1 MTAAL
6 PTIAADLVV
15 GASVL
20 QWMANVYVL
29 VPAAPMLVCG
39 TPGDRY
45 GRRQLL
51 LIGLGLFAAQPTRT
65 GPKSPSAHYSRPRK
79 RRGDVRG

>member
-15 GASVL
+15 GASV

-45 GRRQLL
+45 GRRQLQ
-51 LIGLGLFAAQPTRT
+51 IGR
-65 GPKSPSAHYSRPRK
+65 AH
-79 RRGDVRG
+79 V

>member
-51 LIGLGLFAAQPTRT
+51 LIGLGLFARAAHAHWTEKPVGALQPAAEAT
-65 GPKSPSAHYSRPRK
+65 G
-79 RRGDVRG
+79 